1 MPEFFNL
8 SMESK
13 SDSAAVPTPQF
24 PNITN
29 LNVKIT
35 LDLLNGTNYKD
46 WAYTGRMAIR
56 RSRRLGYI
64 DGSINEPKKDD
75 PKYSQ
80 WVLEN
85 MLVMNWVLNLKGGI
99 AKSFKYLEMQRNFGI
114 PSKLLMLKK
123 GIMPGF

>member
-13 SDSAAVPTPQF
+13 SDSATVPTPQF

-46 WAYTGRMAIR
+46 WAYTGRIR

-75 PKYSQ
+75 PKYSE

-85 MLVMNWVLNLKGGI
+85 MLVMNWVQNSMKGGI
-99 AKSFKYLEMQRNFGI
+99 AKSFKYLEMQRSFGI